1 MRNEYSIGT
10 FTTIHGIA
18 VFMGLI
24 LVSLASGVVM
34 ADTNAKNIINVEI
47 TTHLGDK
54 QTFKEDDRLSFLV
67 SLDRDA
73 YILMIYED
81 AAHNLIQVIPNRYRD
96 SNRYQAGLFISVP
109 NREEPFRF
117 VVSPPFG
124 KETLWVFASDKPFPT
139 LQGVAFDNGLKKLT
153 EARSVIFSRIRS
165 NQSRSLYGE
174 SNTTILTEAK

>member
-1 MRNEYSIGT
+1 MRNAYYIGN
-10 FTTIHGIA
+10 FTAIRCIA
-18 VFMGLI
+18 MFIGLTLANFASD
-24 LVSLASGVVM
+24 LVI
-34 ADTNAKNIINVEI
+34 ADTNNNNTINVEI

-73 YILMIYED
+73 YLLMIYED

-96 SNRYQAGLFISVP
+96 SNHYQAGLFVSVP

-117 VVSPPFG
+117 VVTPPFG
-124 KETLWVFASDKPFPT
+124 KETLWVFAADKPFPT
-139 LQGVAFDNGLKKLT
+139 LQGVTFDNGLKKLT

-165 NQSRSLYGE
+165 NQYRSLYGE
-174 SNTTILTEAK
+174 SNTTIFTEAK